1 MGDAREPYLVQ
12 VNSIDALEDGTP
24 VVTKVWLNIY
34 YITRVCEARTA
45 ERLYKAGARWYVI
58 LTSGVAVWV
67 DDDDCEKIITNING
81 SY

>member
-1 MGDAREPYLVQ
+1 VSA
-12 VNSIDALEDGTP
+12 
-24 VVTKVWLNIY
+24 
-34 YITRVCEARTA
+34 EARTA
-45 ERLYKAGARWYVI
+45 ERLYKAGARWYVV